1 MRIAAGLLA
10 QALPARTSSGAR
22 ARGFKAQRRSAAATG
37 SCVSSFAQEQR
48 HNCEMLRGRR
58 LPSAPSASPAYPT
71 TSPKKHARAHDAG
84 EPCRI
89 LLHGVSSRILSGKVR
104 RRRAAAPAMADG
116 KSCWLLASSCSL
128 KKRFEAKQATPLQ
141 ANLICDK
148 VFDTMCFAA
157 LSPGLPGL

>member
-116 KSCWLLASSCSL
+116 KSCWLLASSCS
-128 KKRFEAKQATPLQ
+128 
-141 ANLICDK
+141 
-148 VFDTMCFAA
+148 FDTMCFAA
-157 LSPGLPGL
+157 LSPGLLAIGSLQRCLLACQGFDTSGLQ